1 MYRMSV
7 LQNQT
12 SATPT
17 DYLFLPSGPN
27 IIIPSSISLLNGT
40 LNTSQINLDA
50 IQMDCQYVGP
60 TSTATLFLNNNPVA
74 STSSFTSSIV
84 SWSQYAAI
92 APVTYGSGGG
102 VLNFTNVNSLSNVSS
117 ATMNA
122 GAYSGTTF
130 TGSTLTISSINGAPY
145 PSPTVPNLIGGTT
158 TAVTG
163 LNTITIDMSSLSTGW
178 YVISVGMPSNSAAE
192 ALDCSAIIRVSGGF
206 STGGS
211 YHQPVINGVSNS
223 NNYVSIQQNTV
234 QNAITNVYLNL
245 QSEFAGLSIQT
256 GVYRIY

>member
-1 MYRMSV
+1 MSA
-7 LQNQT
+7 LTNQT
-12 SATPT
+12 SATAG
-17 DYLFLPSGPN
+17 DYLFIQNSQN
-27 IIIPSSISLLNGT
+27 IIIPSSISLFDGT
-40 LNTSQINLDA
+40 LNISQINLDA
-50 IQMDCQYVGP
+50 IQMDCGYVGP
-60 TSTATLFLNNNPVA
+60 TSTPTLFLNNNPVA

-92 APVTYGSGGG
+92 APITYSAGGG
-102 VLNFTNVNSLSNVSS
+102 VLNFSNVNALSNVSS
-117 ATMNA
+117 ATMN
-122 GAYSGTTF
+122 SGTISANAY
-130 TGSTLTISSINGAPY
+130 TGSSITVSSINGAPY
-145 PSPTVPNLIGGTT
+145 PSPTVPNLIGATT

-178 YVISVGMPSNSAAE
+178 YVISVGMASNTAAE

-245 QSEFAGLSIQT
+245 QAEFAGLSIQT
-256 GVYRIY
+256 GVYRLY